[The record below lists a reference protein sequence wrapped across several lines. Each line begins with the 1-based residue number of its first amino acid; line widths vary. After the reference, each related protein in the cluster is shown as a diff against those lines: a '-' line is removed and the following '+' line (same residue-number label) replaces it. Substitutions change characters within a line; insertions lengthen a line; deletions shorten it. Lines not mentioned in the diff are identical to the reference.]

1 MIYNRSS
8 LPGST
13 PRIFPPRVVLGK
25 YTTHEAKGVGGW
37 ETTRNGCL
45 QRQRVALW
53 SIGAAQEHHRSA
65 PSCQRQVKRPLALP
79 VKRLHIALNAPVMRL
94 VTTPLELKDLI
105 GQIADAHDAHCPFSN
120 VRPIRP
126 NKRTACTCRRTDCMY
141 IQTHYNTNHPTWALP
156 QTN

>member
-25 YTTHEAKGVGGW
+25 YTTNEAKGVGGW

-53 SIGAAQEHHRSA
+53 STGAAQEHHRSA
-65 PSCQRQVKRPLALP
+65 PPSHRQVKRPLTLP
-79 VKRLHIALNAPVMRL
+79 VKRLYSALNTSVMRL
-94 VTTPLELKDLI
+94 VRTPLEPKELI
-105 GQIADAHDAHCPFSN
+105 AQIADDHYGCCPFSN

-126 NKRTACTCRRTDCMY
+126 NKRT
-141 IQTHYNTNHPTWALP
+141 TWALTR
-156 QTN
+156 QGLQV